1 MIQGNTENRILMA
14 AIKTNGND
22 AQKKTA
28 LEEMSELQKEIC
40 KNWRGKDNYDEIA
53 EEIADVEIMLDQ
65 LKMIYGISE
74 RQVLKFRNDKVI
86 RLKERLQ
93 NVGVNSV

>member
-14 AIKTNGND
+14 AIKTYGND

>member
-1 MIQGNTENRILMA
+1 M
-14 AIKTNGND
+14 
-22 AQKKTA
+22 A